1 MAHKNAD
8 WEALFYALRACSNKV
23 TEESGFMEDEECSAY
38 ADKCAKDI
46 YEMALECRNHR
57 TPVNSSRKITSAEED
72 THPEFRKLN
81 DDEFNKLKGP
91 VEDALDE
98 LMLKKHFGLDKDVYD
113 ETVKYIIEMFGEDS
127 LKPSD
132 AKAAV
137 ADWYNDTKQFFPEM
151 FGKGEKRKIASA
163 AYLKKIRSSRCIKS
177 SRKSIKSSTYQFVA
191 EFDGQYQPRVI
202 DYMYKAGSPS
212 WTDCNEDCSNGK
224 QFSEEEM
231 PKIAKQLEKF
241 YSENAQSGM
250 SDIEIV
256 RDNGDSVF
264 LEEFLQEGSF
274 DKAWEEAVKND
285 DKWFED

>member
-1 MAHKNAD
+1 MKQVNEVNIKRDAQRI
-8 WEALFYALRACSNKV
+8 LRALKYLKPLKNDMVETEQGYKV
-23 TEESGFMEDEECSAY
+23 SVYEQLNDIEDAIQQILGEIGAAHTIE
-38 ADKCAKDI
+38 
-46 YEMALECRNHR
+46 
-57 TPVNSSRKITSAEED
+57 SSRKIVSAEED
-72 THPEFRKLN
+72 THPEFRKLS
-81 DDEFNKLKGP
+81 DEDFNELKGP

-98 LMLKKHFGLDKDVYD
+98 LMLKKHFGLDKEVYD

-177 SRKSIKSSTYQFVA
+177 SKKPIKSTYQFVC
-191 EFDGQYQPRVI
+191 EFDGRHHPRVI
-202 DYMYKAGSPS
+202 TEIGKENTYWDDADEDYGNAKNF
-212 WTDCNEDCSNGK
+212 TDAELHGAVNTIRRIDD
-224 QFSEEEM
+224 
-231 PKIAKQLEKF
+231 
-241 YSENAQSGM
+241 Y
-250 SDIEIV
+250 SDIDIV
-256 RDNGDSVF
+256 RDDGESVSVS
-264 LEEFLQEGSF
+264 EFLKHGSF

>member
-1 MAHKNAD
+1 MKQVN
-8 WEALFYALRACSNKV
+8 EANIKRDAQRILRALKYLKPLTFEISFKV
-23 TEESGFMEDEECSAY
+23 NEQLDNIYDATQQILGEIGAAY
-38 ADKCAKDI
+38 TI
-46 YEMALECRNHR
+46 E
-57 TPVNSSRKITSAEED
+57 SSRKITSTEED

-163 AYLKKIRSSRCIKS
+163 AYLKKIRSSKCIK
-177 SRKSIKSSTYQFVA
+177 STYQFVC
-191 EFDGQYQPRVI
+191 EFDGRHQPRVI
-202 DYMYKAGSPS
+202 
-212 WTDCNEDCSNGK
+212 TEIGK
-224 QFSEEEM
+224 QNTYWDDADEDYGN
-231 PKIAKQLEKF
+231 AKTFTDAELHGAVNTIRRIDD
-241 YSENAQSGM
+241 Y
-250 SDIEIV
+250 SDIDIV
-256 RDNGDSVF
+256 RDDGESVSVP
-264 LEEFLQEGSF
+264 EFLKHGSF

>member
-1 MAHKNAD
+1 MAHKDAD
-8 WEALFYALRACSNKV
+8 WEALFYALRAGSNKV

-38 ADKCAKDI
+38 ADKCAKEI
-46 YEMALECRNHR
+46 YEMALECKNHR
-57 TPVNSSRKITSAEED
+57 GPVNSSHKITSAEED
-72 THPEFRKLN
+72 THPEFRKLD

-177 SRKSIKSSTYQFVA
+177 SKKPVKSTYQFVC
-191 EFDGQYQPRVI
+191 EFDGKHYPRVI
-202 DYMYKAGSPS
+202 TEIGKENTYWDDADEDYGNAKNF
-212 WTDCNEDCSNGK
+212 TDAELHGAVNTIRRIDD
-224 QFSEEEM
+224 
-231 PKIAKQLEKF
+231 
-241 YSENAQSGM
+241 Y
-250 SDIEIV
+250 SDIDIV
-256 RDNGDSVF
+256 RDDGESVSVS
-264 LEEFLQEGSF
+264 EFLKHGSF